1 MGEYSWTRPCRVNI
15 TTITSLGNVS
25 CLCISTKTFKQ
36 THSKVLGS
44 LIDSLSRQIM
54 LRKVTLMALLGVA
67 VAEVSNYD
75 SVHSP
80 YTYDSVHSPY
90 TTKYDPLQ
98 HYFGVRQDGLLN
110 MDPMIAGL
118 GVGVLNAGYTTIV
131 SLLNAQKTRNF
142 CNKVNNILE
151 VSEMK
156 ATDASLAAVTGFQL
170 TKLVV
175 GGTTAS
181 GTVTINGKSLSAVT
195 TADGVALTNTA
206 SAATSANTGI
216 TAADFERYR
225 AVANAANLALQ
236 KKIDQILAI
245 GTLSC

>member
-1 MGEYSWTRPCRVNI
+1 
-15 TTITSLGNVS
+15 
-25 CLCISTKTFKQ
+25 
-36 THSKVLGS
+36 
-44 LIDSLSRQIM
+44 
-54 LRKVTLMALLGVA
+54 
-67 VAEVSNYD
+67 
-75 SVHSP
+75 
-80 YTYDSVHSPY
+80 
-90 TTKYDPLQ
+90 
-98 HYFGVRQDGLLN
+98 
-110 MDPMIAGL
+110 MIEQ
-118 GVGVLNAGYTTIV
+118 VQNHK
-131 SLLNAQKTRNF
+131 N
-142 CNKVNNILE
+142 CNKSFQVNNILE

-236 KKIDQILAI
+236 KKIDEILRI
-245 GTLSC
+245 STLNCPT